1 MAEASAAPPL
11 SDVET
16 LRAAVRA
23 APDRLE
29 PRFRLA
35 RALYRVGQHT
45 EALGLLADIDTPDA
59 PPSWS
64 FVRGLVHFKLEQWS
78 EAETAFERALAAEP
92 EQADWAAW
100 RARAL
105 QAGGDLDGAA
115 EAFERAVALKPD
127 RAAFSVML
135 ARAYLSQERFA
146 DALAVVR
153 AAPPAAK
160 GEDPMLPRLRAT
172 EPIIRLAEG
181 RKHAL
186 QAVLELRATHWRRA
200 AKAFSRALEL
210 APDQPGWRVLRA
222 RARLGGGELEAA
234 QAELTEVVAGDPRPP
249 WLALLSA
256 VQQRLGDTAG
266 ATDSIERAVA
276 ADPDGPA
283 WRAKLAGLRSLAG
296 DAGGAVAA
304 WRDALR
310 LSPSHAAWRFGFA
323 RALLKA
329 DDPEA
334 ARHEL
339 RALTDKGA
347 PPPAWLFLLGS
358 VEAKLGDP
366 AAAIVAWRRA
376 IDLAGPDALPHWR
389 SRLAGLLAAGGDDD
403 DAVEALETAVA
414 HRSATPAMRAQL
426 AQLYWRL
433 ARGPEALEQI
443 ERALS
448 EEAEP
453 PFKWRLMAEEV
464 RGRLAS
470 GAAERS
476 RATSMEYADAFYRN
490 STVQA
495 APAEQSHYF
504 RVWQAVAGVI
514 AAGRARRLLDVGCGP
529 GQFAEYITRAV
540 PGVSYTGIDFSAVA
554 IALAKARVP
563 GATFIRT
570 DLMDGNEISALEYD
584 LVVALEVLEHIDGD
598 LELLAQLRPGAR
610 FVGSVP
616 SFDSFGHVR
625 FFRDAD
631 AVRARYDGSLRD
643 LEVTPFNLAP
653 NSTLFL
659 MSGVLT

>member
-1 MAEASAAPPL
+1 MAEPSAAPPL

-16 LRAAVRA
+16 QRAAARA
-23 APDRLE
+23 APDRPE

-35 RALYRVGQHT
+35 RALYRVGEYT
-45 EALGLLADIDTPDA
+45 EALSLLTDIDTPGA

-78 EAETAFERALAAEP
+78 EAEAAFERALAAEP

-105 QAGGDLDGAA
+105 QAGGDLDGAVG
-115 EAFERAVALKPD
+115 AFERAVALKPD
-127 RAAFSVML
+127 RAAFAVML
-135 ARAYLSQERFA
+135 ARAYLTQERFA

-153 AAPPAAK
+153 AAPPAET

-186 QAVLELRATHWRRA
+186 QGVLDLRATHWRRA
-200 AKAFSRALEL
+200 AKAFSKALEL
-210 APDQPGWRVLRA
+210 APDQTGWRVLRA
-222 RARLGGGELEAA
+222 RARLGAGELEAA
-234 QAELTEVVAGDPRPP
+234 RAGLAEVVAGDPRPP

-256 VQQRLGDTAG
+256 VQQRLGDMKG

-296 DAGGAVAA
+296 DASGAVAA

-310 LSPSHAAWRFGFA
+310 LSPGHAAWRFGFA

-329 DDPEA
+329 DDPETA
-334 ARHEL
+334 CNEL
-339 RALTDKGA
+339 KSLTAKGD

-358 VEAKLGDP
+358 VEAKLGDTDG
-366 AAAIVAWRRA
+366 AIASWRRA
-376 IDLAGPDALPHWR
+376 IELAGSDAMPHWR
-389 SRLAGLLAAGGDDD
+389 SRLAGLLIARGDDD
-403 DAVEALETAVA
+403 DAVMALEAAVP
-414 HRSATPAMRAQL
+414 HPSATPAMRAQL
-426 AQLYWRL
+426 AQLHWRL
-433 ARGPEALEQI
+433 ARGPDALEQI

-448 EEAEP
+448 EEPEP

-470 GAAERS
+470 GEAAGS
-476 RATSMEYADAFYRN
+476 RATSMEYADAFYRS
-490 STVQA
+490 STVQS

-504 RVWQAVAGVI
+504 EFWQAAAAVI
-514 AAGRARRLLDVGCGP
+514 AASGARRLLDVGCGP
-529 GQFAEYITRAV
+529 GQFAEYILRAV
-540 PGVSYTGIDFSAVA
+540 PGVSYTGVDFSAVA
-554 IALAKARVP
+554 IALAKARAP
-563 GATFIRT
+563 TATFIQA
-570 DLMDGNEISALEYD
+570 DLMTDNEINDLEYD
-584 LVVALEVLEHIDGD
+584 LVVAMEVLEHIDGD
-598 LELLAQLRPGAR
+598 LELLARLRPGAR
-610 FVGSVP
+610 FVASVP
-616 SFDSFGHVR
+616 NFDSFGHVR
-625 FFRDAD
+625 FFRGAD
-631 AVRARYDGSLRD
+631 AVRDRYAERVRD

-659 MSGVLT
+659 MSGVLI